1 MPEPMSGV
9 TGFDQYGD
17 CVGPNGTA
25 SPYWK
30 SVPGFK
36 QDFSGDGCPDVLARH
51 ASDTRLRYWKGNCDG
66 GLGSYGTFGPGW
78 DIYAAIFTPGDFT
91 GNGCADVMARASGS
105 LYYWQGDCAGGLG
118 ARIQCCGGG
127 WANYNVLFGP
137 GYFDADQ
144 CVDIVGR
151 HKDTGYL
158 YYWPGSY
165 NSEDERCEPGL
176 GAARQVDLSS
186 WGSYSWFHGP
196 GDFNKDGCADIGAR
210 SGGVLYYWRGSCNGG
225 VAGRVT
231 LGSSGWANYSFLM
244 GPGDFKTDGCADVA
258 ARRDSNALLY
268 YWPGNCVGIGA
279 AQNFGGTGWGAY
291 DWLFAP

>member
-66 GLGSYGTFGPGW
+66 GLGAIGTFGLNW
-78 DIYAAIFTPGDFT
+78 DIYAVIFTPGDFT

-118 ARIQCCGGG
+118 ARVQCC
-127 WANYNVLFGP
+127 A
-137 GYFDADQ
+137 AA
-144 CVDIVGR
+144 GR
-151 HKDTGYL
+151 TTMCCSA
-158 YYWPGSY
+158 PATSTRI
-165 NSEDERCEPGL
+165 NASI
-176 GAARQVDLSS
+176 S
-186 WGSYSWFHGP
+186 WGGTRIPATCTIGRAATTARTRGANPAWGP
-196 GDFNKDGCADIGAR
+196 PDR
-210 SGGVLYYWRGSCNGG
+210 
-225 VAGRVT
+225 
-231 LGSSGWANYSFLM
+231 
-244 GPGDFKTDGCADVA
+244 
-258 ARRDSNALLY
+258 
-268 YWPGNCVGIGA
+268 
-279 AQNFGGTGWGAY
+279 
-291 DWLFAP
+291 